1 MKKIILFFAVL
12 GLLLPS
18 CKKEVEITPSFTYK
32 VGIIHDASLEGKNLS
47 LELTS
52 SYGEI
57 EALHFESLWAFEVEK
72 KEIKISLSE
81 EDFSWE
87 IQGRTWRGNLK
98 NSLGELLASPKV
110 IHRNTSIRGAAR
122 IDGKWWRINHH

>member
-1 MKKIILFFAVL
+1 MKNLIFFAVL

-18 CKKEVEITPSFTYK
+18 CRKEVELAPSFTYK
-32 VGIIHDASLEGKNLS
+32 VGIVNDADLGEKNLS

-81 EDFSWE
+81 GDFSWQR
-87 IQGRTWRGNLK
+87 QGRTWRGSFK
-98 NSLGELLASPKV
+98 NSLGELLASSKV
-110 IHRNTSIRGAAR
+110 THQKTSLRGAAR
-122 IDGKWWRINHH
+122 VEGKWWSFHHH

>member
-1 MKKIILFFAVL
+1 MKKIICIFAVL

-18 CKKEVEITPSFTYK
+18 CKKEVEITPSFRFK
-32 VGIIHDASLEGKNLS
+32 VGIVNDADLGEKNLS

-57 EALHFESLWAFEVEK
+57 QDLHFESQWAFEVEK
-72 KEIKISLSE
+72 KEIRISLSE
-81 EDFSWE
+81 GDFSWQR
-87 IQGRTWRGNLK
+87 QGRTWRGEMK

-110 IHRNTSIRGAAR
+110 IHKKTHLRGAAR
-122 IDGKWWRINHH
+122 IDGKWWSFHHH

>member
-57 EALHFESLWAFEVEK
+57 EALHFESQWAFLVED
-72 KEIKISLSE
+72 KEIRISLSE
-81 EDFSWE
+81 GDFSWQR
-87 IQGRTWRGNLK
+87 QGRTWRGKMK
-98 NSLGELLASPKV
+98 NSLGELLASSKV
-110 IHRNTSIRGAAR
+110 IHKKTHLRGAAR
-122 IDGKWWRINHH
+122 IDGKWWSFHH